1 MPPSQRRR
9 QRIRFAADN
18 LGEGTMAT
26 ISVGSA
32 SPLVS
37 ADRWTAYSLTVL
49 GICILGFAFDI
60 YEGTIIQLATPLLIK
75 EWGITPATIGY
86 ISTVSR
92 WAGLVGTF
100 VFPALADLYGRRPI
114 LILSILGY
122 SLLTGLTGFAQGPF
136 QLLILS
142 SLTRVA
148 LSGEIPVGFVMVS
161 ETAPTKWRATALGVL
176 NGGYPFGY
184 MLCSLTALAV
194 VPLWGWRAI
203 YWAGIVPAL
212 VVLWVRF
219 GVKESP
225 RFARVT
231 TAMLREGV
239 KKHLDIR
246 APLREYPRDML
257 IVILVNFFY
266 IFTWSG
272 WSAWMPQFLANEK
285 HLGFHATA
293 SYLSI
298 WMFVAIFA
306 YCLCGWLSDVIGRR
320 FAIPAFVVPSA
331 VLLVTLGYLNGASSL
346 FWVGLV
352 TNFLITGS
360 FGVGLTYQAELFP
373 TQIRGTAVG
382 AAFAIGGALGATAP
396 AIIGRIATSY
406 SIAAGLPILALSF
419 LALAPMFLFVC
430 RETTRRELT
439 DFVGEQA

>member
-1 MPPSQRRR
+1 MTTLSTAQ
-9 QRIRFAADN
+9 
-18 LGEGTMAT
+18 T
-26 ISVGSA
+26 A

-60 YEGTIIQLATPLLIK
+60 YEGTIIQLATPLLIN
-75 EWGITPATIGY
+75 EWGVTPATIGY
-86 ISTVSR
+86 ISTLSR
-92 WAGLVGTF
+92 WIGLAGTF

-114 LILSILGY
+114 LILTILGY
-122 SLLTGLTGFAQGPF
+122 AMLTGLTGFSQGPF
-136 QLLILS
+136 QLLIFT

-148 LSGEIPVGFVMVS
+148 LSGELPVGFIMVS

-184 MLCSLTALAV
+184 MLCSLTALVV

-203 YWAGIVPAL
+203 YFVGILPAL

-219 GVKESP
+219 GINESP
-225 RFARVT
+225 RFTRVT
-231 TAMLREGV
+231 AAMLREGI

-246 APLREYPRDML
+246 APIREYPRDMA
-257 IVILVNFFY
+257 IVTFVNFLY

-272 WSAWMPQFLANEK
+272 WSAWMPHFLAAEK
-285 HLGFHATA
+285 HLGFQTTA
-293 SYLSI
+293 RYLSI

-306 YCLCGWLSDVIGRR
+306 YCLCGWMSDVFGRR
-320 FAIPAFVVPSA
+320 VAIPAFVVPSA
-331 VLLVTLGYLNGASSL
+331 VLLVVLGHLNAASSL

-360 FGVGLTYQAELFP
+360 FGVGLTYQSELFP

-382 AAFAIGGALGATAP
+382 AAFAIAGALGATAP

-406 SIAAGLPILALSF
+406 SIAAGLPLLALSF
-419 LALAPMFLFVC
+419 FLIAPMFLFVC

-439 DFVGEQA
+439 DFVGQRS